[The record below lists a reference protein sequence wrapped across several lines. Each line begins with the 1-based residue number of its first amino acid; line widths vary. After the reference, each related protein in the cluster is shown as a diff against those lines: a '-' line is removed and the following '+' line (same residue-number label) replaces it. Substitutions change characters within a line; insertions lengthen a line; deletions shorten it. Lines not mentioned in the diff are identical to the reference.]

1 MELDAKTK
9 VNLNYIFEV
18 RWIASEKTAV
28 LQVIN
33 GYEVLMTDLRR
44 IANSNQRIDGVKSFD
59 SKTRSTAVGL
69 EKKLADKRFLM
80 MLCFLADI
88 LSILAAQSLE
98 FQRRYGY
105 IFFIEYQALTPNFI
119 KSHRYHILQN
129 SDLIFFRTKKH
140 CLPF

>member
-1 MELDAKTK
+1 MSKDLQAVFITDKATRRTASLKQTVLELDAKTK

-69 EKKLADKRFLM
+69 EKKLADKQFLM

-105 IFFIEYQALTPNFI
+105 IF
-119 KSHRYHILQN
+119 
-129 SDLIFFRTKKH
+129 
-140 CLPF
+140 

>member
-1 MELDAKTK
+1 MSKDLQAVFITDKATRRTASLKQTVLELDAKTK

-105 IFFIEYQALTPNFI
+105 IF
-119 KSHRYHILQN
+119 
-129 SDLIFFRTKKH
+129 
-140 CLPF
+140 

>member
-1 MELDAKTK
+1 MELDPKTK
-9 VNLNYIFEV
+9 DNLNYIFEV

-105 IFFIEYQALTPNFI
+105 IF
-119 KSHRYHILQN
+119 
-129 SDLIFFRTKKH
+129 
-140 CLPF
+140 

>member
-80 MLCFLADI
+80 NHDALFL
-88 LSILAAQSLE
+88 
-98 FQRRYGY
+98 G
-105 IFFIEYQALTPNFI
+105 
-119 KSHRYHILQN
+119 
-129 SDLIFFRTKKH
+129 
-140 CLPF
+140 